1 MTAAHRAAAALLAS
15 AALALTGCGTDAP
28 APAPTSPAPASS
40 SATSPSAAPS
50 TAPAAGTTAPSSS
63 AGTTPIPTPT
73 PTSPAPTASEA
84 PKAGAPSSSA
94 AARTPRTSAGAGGTD
109 CSAAACVALTFDDGP
124 VRPTTVEVLDALA
137 ARDVPATFFVIGTL
151 AEQEPELLRRMAAE
165 GHEIGNHTHT
175 HPDLTTLDRAEAVA
189 ELEAAQDA
197 VEAATGER
205 PTVARP
211 PWGFHDADVDAA
223 IEETVGTV
231 LTWTADTEDWQSRSA
246 AAVTDVE
253 VSEGDVVLMHDIY
266 PSTSGAVGA
275 LVDRLEAEGYTLVTV
290 SDLLDG

>member
-1 MTAAHRAAAALLAS
+1 M
-15 AALALTGCGTDAP
+15 
-28 APAPTSPAPASS
+28 
-40 SATSPSAAPS
+40 
-50 TAPAAGTTAPSSS
+50 
-63 AGTTPIPTPT
+63 
-73 PTSPAPTASEA
+73 
-84 PKAGAPSSSA
+84 
-94 AARTPRTSAGAGGTD
+94 
-109 CSAAACVALTFDDGP
+109 ALTFDDGP

-137 ARDVPATFFVIGTL
+137 ARDVPATFFVIGRL

-211 PWGFHDADVDAA
+211 PWGFHDAGVDAA

-253 VSEGDVVLMHDIY
+253 VSAGDVVLMHDIY